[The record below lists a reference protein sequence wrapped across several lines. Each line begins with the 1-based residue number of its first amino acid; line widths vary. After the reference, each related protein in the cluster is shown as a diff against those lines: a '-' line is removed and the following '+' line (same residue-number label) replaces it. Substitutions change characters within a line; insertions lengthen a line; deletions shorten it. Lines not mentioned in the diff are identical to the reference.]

1 MASKRKKILAI
12 ILAAVT
18 AAASV
23 PTVSLMAAS
32 AADAA
37 TDAATTDASA
47 TDTGS
52 GEEETAEEKQNVSEN
67 GQVIMDG
74 SVGKVDES
82 EWITINDYEMV
93 AESDTYR
100 MYYYEPR
107 FSIILE
113 DKATGKLI
121 ESTLSDE
128 LDDGNSN
135 ASWNGY
141 MKSGVVLTAIIGTIS
156 TYQVDMVNTENTVK
170 TKTIDN
176 GISAQIYFKGN
187 YNFGLTVEV
196 TLEGS
201 ELVVHVPNDSIVE
214 DNDGVYISSVSLFPF
229 MGYTFLDNQNGYMLV
244 PDGNGALINL
254 DNKEGR
260 YSTGFSQMIYGNDEG
275 FEDSYVETL
284 LWEHYDIVRDAN
296 LVLAPIFG
304 MAHLDDQEAY
314 LAVVEDGATR
324 ASIEVQ
330 PNGATVNYN
339 RCFAKF
345 IIRNLFTQPL
355 NNSSSGGA
363 VITTESKHTSTDLT
377 VRYLLLSGENANYSG
392 MAVAYRNYLLDN
404 GLVEKRDTSYRTRAD
419 FLGTDRESF
428 LFGTR
433 AVTVTTVDNIEEI
446 YKNLQGEGVESLLT
460 IYKGW
465 QKGGLYNT
473 PITKYKAD
481 SHIGGTGALT
491 DLIEDSASNDYDVYL
506 YNDALDINAGTNT
519 MTFNAVKMINKRTL
533 SIDTHQQVYDTFYY
547 QLPKKAQ
554 NSLDS
559 FTKSYTKK
567 GVENLAVAGISNKLF
582 SYSSKGSFYGREDTA
597 DVYAD
602 TVAKLD
608 ESTNLVLEQPFAY
621 LWNSTEAFL
630 DMPLGTSDYMY
641 LDEEVPFLSMVLK
654 GIIPMYSEYVNFEAN
669 KAKFF
674 LEMVESGVYPSF
686 YLTYENSSALIYTNS
701 SDLYSTQYST
711 YRDTLIQ
718 YDKEFRELESKVDGA
733 CIIKHEKLDNG
744 VVRVTYDNGAAIY
757 VNYTEND
764 VTVDGLIVGAMSYKV
779 GDAQ

>member
-1 MASKRKKILAI
+1 MATKKNKLIAI

-18 AAASV
+18 ATASV
-23 PTVSLMAAS
+23 PAVTLVAAS
-32 AADAA
+32 AADTA
-37 TDAATTDASA
+37 TDASA
-47 TDTGS
+47 DAAA
-52 GEEETAEEKQNVSEN
+52 GEEEEEAQEQQNVDES

-82 EWITINDYEMV
+82 EWITIQDYEIV

-121 ESTLSDE
+121 QSTLSDE
-128 LDDGNSN
+128 EDDGNSN

-141 MKSGVVLTAIIGTIS
+141 MKSGIVMNAIIGTIS
-156 TYQVDMVNTENTVK
+156 TYQVDMINTENTIK
-170 TKTIDN
+170 TTKIDN
-176 GISAQIYFKGN
+176 GISAEIYFKGD

-196 TLEGS
+196 TLDGS
-201 ELVVHVPNDSIVE
+201 ELVVHVPNDSIKE
-214 DNDGVYISSVSLFPF
+214 DKEGTYISTVSLFPF

-260 YSTGFSQMIYGNDEG
+260 YNTGFSQMIYGDDEG

-284 LWEHYDIVRDAN
+284 LWERYDIVRDAN
-296 LVLAPIFG
+296 LVIAPIFG

-345 IIRNLFTQPL
+345 IIRNLFVQPL
-355 NNSSSGGA
+355 NNSSSGS
-363 VITTESKHTSTDLT
+363 VTTTETKHTSTDLT
-377 VRYLLLSGENANYSG
+377 VRYLLLSGEDANYSG

-404 GLVEKRDTSYRTRAD
+404 GLVEKKDTSYKSRAD

-433 AVTVTTVDNIEEI
+433 AVTVTTVDNVNEM
-446 YKNLQGEGVESLLT
+446 YKDLQNEGVESMLT
-460 IYKGW
+460 VYKGW

-481 SHIGGTGALT
+481 SHVGGNRALS
-491 DLIEDSASNDYDVYL
+491 DLIKESADKNYDVYL
-506 YNDALDINAGTNT
+506 YNDALDINSDTNS

-533 SIDTHQQVYDTFYY
+533 TIDTHQQVYDTFYY

-554 NSLDS
+554 SGLNS
-559 FTKSYTKK
+559 FAKSYTKK
-567 GVENLAVAGISNKLF
+567 DVNNLALSGISNKLF
-582 SYSSKGSFYGREDTA
+582 SYSSKGKYYGREDTA
-597 DVYAD
+597 SVYEEA
-602 TVAKLD
+602 AAGLD
-608 ESTNLVLEQPFAY
+608 DEMDLVLEQPFAY
-621 LWNSTEAFL
+621 LWKYTDAFL

-654 GIIPMYSEYVNFEAN
+654 GIIPMYSEYVNLEAN
-669 KAKFF
+669 KTKFF

-701 SDLYSTQYST
+701 CDLYSTQYST

-718 YDKEFRELESKVDGA
+718 YDKELRELTNKVDGA
-733 CIIKHEKLDNG
+733 CIIKHEKLEGDI
-744 VVRVTYDNGAAIY
+744 VKVTYDNGVAVY
-757 VNYTEND
+757 VNYTDTD